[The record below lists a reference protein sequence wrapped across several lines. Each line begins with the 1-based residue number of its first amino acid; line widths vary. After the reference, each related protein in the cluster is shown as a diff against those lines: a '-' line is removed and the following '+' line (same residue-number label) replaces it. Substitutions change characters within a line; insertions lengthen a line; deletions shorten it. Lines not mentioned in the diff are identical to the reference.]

1 MYSHV
6 KQGNIKEM
14 CLVRSVKGGEVLGN
28 FLSQFFLPLRVDFV
42 EGSAASKE

>member
-6 KQGNIKEM
+6 KQGNIKEV

-28 FLSQFFLPLRVDFV
+28 FMSQFYLPLTVDFV
-42 EGSAASKE
+42 EGSAVSKE